1 MITDI
6 DMIMTD
12 AGQVILAVPG
22 VIPEGPLEL
31 GIYGGHVTLSSNG
44 GVFARVEDIDSI
56 VLDTLAQQPK
66 IDLLMVADADHPPAG
81 ITHHARVRDYR

>member
-1 MITDI
+1 
-6 DMIMTD
+6 MIMTD

-22 VIPEGPLEL
+22 VIPDGLLEL
-31 GIYGGHVTLSSNG
+31 GIYGGHVTLSSG
-44 GVFARVEDIDSI
+44 GAVFARVDDIDDV

-81 ITHHARVRDYR
+81 ITHHASVKDYR